1 MLTVTDIRAKV
12 NAFPEDKPVEEL
24 LDELVLLYKIEKG
37 LKEATEGKGIPLN
50 DFNKEMELWWKS
62 K

>member
-1 MLTVTDIRAKV
+1 MLTVADVRDKV

-24 LDELVLLYKIEKG
+24 LDELVLLYKIQKGMQEAEGGKG
-37 LKEATEGKGIPLN
+37 LSLDEFDKELET
-50 DFNKEMELWWKS
+50 WWKS

>member
-1 MLTVTDIRAKV
+1 MLTVADIRNRV

-24 LDELVLLYKIEKG
+24 WDELVLLYKIEKG
-37 LKEATEGKGIPLN
+37 LKEAEEEKGLSLEEI
-50 DFNKEMELWWKS
+50 NKELEVWKS